1 MTDAFDY
8 LESRDDADEM
18 IAEFGQAISLR
29 RTATSGPAY
38 DPTLTTTD
46 YATKAA
52 KIEFSRKQIATGA
65 VLDTD
70 ERWLV
75 AAGPLTALG
84 VSAPA
89 RPDAILTTDGVVHP
103 LLRCDPI
110 SPAGVSV
117 LYDCWIRF

>member
-1 MTDAFDY
+1 MTELFDY
-8 LESRDDADEM
+8 VESREDADEL
-18 IAEFGQAISLR
+18 IAEFGQAVNLR
-29 RTATSGPAY
+29 RTTTSGPAY

-52 KIEFSRKQIATGA
+52 KIEFSRQQIATGN
-65 VLDTD
+65 VQETD

-89 RPDAILTTDGVVHP
+89 RPDAIVTTDGVVHP
-103 LLRCDPI
+103 LLICKPVD
-110 SPAGVSV
+110 PAGVAV